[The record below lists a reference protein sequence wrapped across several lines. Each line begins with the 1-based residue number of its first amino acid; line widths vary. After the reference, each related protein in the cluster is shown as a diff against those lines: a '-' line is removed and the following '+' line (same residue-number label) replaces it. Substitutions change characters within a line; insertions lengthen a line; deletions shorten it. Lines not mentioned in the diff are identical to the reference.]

1 MAFGRALRY
10 FAHMSLPPYFG
21 RAHVRRHALPLLAV
35 VLLTVVAGSLLRLY
49 AHRQAVF
56 DLRGEASRIARQE
69 ERLLSSELQRFRL
82 LPIVLVEYPDV
93 GDALRNGSRAAATR
107 LNEKLRGL
115 AERTG
120 APVIYAIDRRGR
132 TIAASNAGRADSFV
146 GRDYGFRPY
155 FRQAM
160 RTGTSEYFALGNTS
174 HRPGLFLARRIGP
187 ATAPDGVVVVKV
199 EFAHMVQ
206 AWASDA
212 GQTLLIDD
220 HGVVVVTTD
229 PAAEFTLTR
238 PLTPSAKMAIR
249 ESQQFGTIALRPGP
263 YRIAGGDATDREGTR
278 YVAGVTPAPLP
289 RWQLVHVLPSKP
301 ALKEADGWVRSV
313 TTLIAVGLIGLTL
326 LAIWRR
332 TRAERAA
339 MAREALEEEVAR
351 RTAELR
357 ATNDQLTV
365 EISERIR
372 ADQRFRAAREE
383 LAQANRLG
391 SLGSITAGVAHEI
404 NQPVA
409 AIRTL
414 ADNARTFL
422 SRDKP
427 DKAEG
432 NLATIVELTER
443 IGSIVQEMRRFV
455 RRGTHGLGPVSL
467 EAVLDGTMLLIGD
480 RFRTAGVALERP
492 RGGALPRVVAG
503 RVRLEQVLVNLLQNA
518 LDAVAQTPSPRV
530 RLTVVEHAD
539 GVELTVE
546 DNGPGLDP
554 AIATEIFTPFVTG
567 KPDGLGLGL
576 GIARDIMTEFGG
588 VLETIPSSLG
598 GAGFRLRMRRA

>member
-1 MAFGRALRY
+1 MAFLSAPMRRYLRRY
-10 FAHMSLPPYFG
+10 AM
-21 RAHVRRHALPLLAV
+21 PLLG
-35 VLLTVVAGSLLRLY
+35 VLLLTAGASLLLRIY
-49 AHRQAVF
+49 AHRQALAALHA
-56 DLRGEASRIARQE
+56 DANRIARQQ
-69 ERLLSSELQRFRL
+69 ERLLNSELQRFRL
-82 LPIVLVEYPDV
+82 LPIVLVEYPDL
-93 GDALRNGSRAAATR
+93 GEALREGTAQARDR
-107 LNEKLRGL
+107 LNAKLRGL

-132 TIAASNAGRADSFV
+132 TIAASNAGEPDSFV
-146 GRDYGFRPY
+146 GRDYSFRPY

-174 HRPGLFLARRIGP
+174 HRPGLFLARRIG
-187 ATAPDGVVVVKV
+187 TAAAPEGVVVVKV
-199 EFAHMVQ
+199 EFQRLVQ

-212 GQTLLIDD
+212 GQSLLVDD
-220 HGVVVVTTD
+220 HGVVVVSTA
-229 PAAEFTLTR
+229 PRASFTAIR
-238 PLTPSAKMAIR
+238 PLSAEARAEIAGSR
-249 ESQQFGTIALRPGP
+249 QFGDTMLRPSP
-263 YRIAGGDATDREGTR
+263 YRIGGSEATDRDGTR
-278 YVAGVTPAPLP
+278 YILGITPAPLP
-289 RWQLVHVLPSKP
+289 HWRLIHLLPSKP
-301 ALKEADGWVRSV
+301 ALREADSWVRSATALV
-313 TTLIAVGLIGLTL
+313 AVALFGLTL
-326 LAIWRR
+326 LFIWRR

-339 MAREALEEEVAR
+339 LAREALEEEVAR

-365 EISERIR
+365 EITERIR

-422 SRDKP
+422 SRTQP
-427 DKAEG
+427 DKAAG

-443 IGSIVQEMRRFV
+443 IGTIVQEMRRFA
-455 RRGTHGLGPVSL
+455 RRGAHGLGPVSL
-467 EAVLDGTMLLIGD
+467 DEVLDGTMLLIGD

-492 RGGALPRVVAG
+492 SGQPLPMVVAG

-518 LDAVAQTPSPRV
+518 LDAVAGCAAPRV
-530 RLTVVEHAD
+530 RLVVSQGPD
-539 GVELTVE
+539 GVDLTVE

-554 AIATEIFTPFVTG
+554 AIASEIFTPFVTG

-588 VLETIPSSLG
+588 MLEVIPSDLG
-598 GAGFRLRMRRA
+598 GAGFRIRMRRA

>member
-1 MAFGRALRY
+1 MSPPPHLGRAQ
-10 FAHMSLPPYFG
+10 
-21 RAHVRRHALPLLAV
+21 VRRHALPLIAV
-35 VLLTVVAGSLLRLY
+35 VLLTIVAGSLLRLY
-49 AHRQAVF
+49 AHRQSIS
-56 DLRGEASRIARQE
+56 DLRGEAVRIARQE
-69 ERLLSSELQRFRL
+69 ERLLNSELQRFRL

-93 GDALRNGSRAAATR
+93 GDALRNGSVEAAAR

-132 TIAASNAGRADSFV
+132 TVAASNAGLGDSFV

-187 ATAPDGVVVVKV
+187 AAAPDGVVVVKV

-212 GQTLLIDD
+212 GQTLLLDD

-238 PLTPSAKMAIR
+238 TLIPSAQKAIR
-249 ESQQFGTIALRPGP
+249 ESQQFGTMALRPGP
-263 YRIAGGDATDREGTR
+263 YRIVGIDATDREGAR
-278 YVAGVTPAPLP
+278 YVVGVTPAPLP
-289 RWQLVHVLPSKP
+289 RWQLVHILPSKP

-313 TTLIAVGLIGLTL
+313 TALIAVGLIGLTL
-326 LAIWRR
+326 LTIWRR

-427 DKAEG
+427 DKAAG

-492 RGGALPRVVAG
+492 RGESLPRVVAG

-518 LDAVAQTPSPRV
+518 LDAVAETPSPRV
-530 RLTVVEHAD
+530 RLTVVEHPD
-539 GVELTVE
+539 SVELTVE

-588 VLETIPSSLG
+588 VLETTPSSLG